1 MARPPSYAPPLAAR
15 LPSAPPRLSGE
26 PVALA
31 GATMGTTW
39 SARLALPPGVTR
51 QQAQAAIAAALDE
64 VVAQMSTWEAGSD
77 ISRFNRAATGWQA
90 LPEALFHVLS
100 HALDLADA
108 SGGAYDPTIGALVD
122 AWGFGAGP
130 RVHEPPAAA
139 AIAAALTDCG
149 HGRVRLDAQARRAWQ
164 PGGVRL
170 DLSSIAKGYG
180 VDRAALALRALGVT
194 ACLVEVGGELRAHG
208 ARPDGLPWRVA
219 VEVPDASGAHA
230 LAVPLRDQSIATSG
244 DYRRYIEQAGR
255 RYAHTL
261 DPRTGKPLDNDLA
274 SVTVIHPECMLADG
288 LATALGV
295 LGAAAGADYAAR
307 HDLAALFIL
316 RGAAGHEVRATPAF
330 AALLD
335 RP

>member
-1 MARPPSYAPPLAAR
+1 R

-31 GATMGTTW
+31 GASMGTTW

-139 AIAAALTDCG
+139 AIAAAL
-149 HGRVRLDAQARRAWQ
+149 
-164 PGGVRL
+164 
-170 DLSSIAKGYG
+170 
-180 VDRAALALRALGVT
+180 
-194 ACLVEVGGELRAHG
+194 
-208 ARPDGLPWRVA
+208 
-219 VEVPDASGAHA
+219 
-230 LAVPLRDQSIATSG
+230 
-244 DYRRYIEQAGR
+244 
-255 RYAHTL
+255 
-261 DPRTGKPLDNDLA
+261 
-274 SVTVIHPECMLADG
+274 AD
-288 LATALGV
+288 
-295 LGAAAGADYAAR
+295 
-307 HDLAALFIL
+307 
-316 RGAAGHEVRATPAF
+316 
-330 AALLD
+330 
-335 RP
+335 

>member
-1 MARPPSYAPPLAAR
+1 MSMARPPSYAPPLAAR

-122 AWGFGAGP
+122 AW
-130 RVHEPPAAA
+130 
-139 AIAAALTDCG
+139 
-149 HGRVRLDAQARRAWQ
+149 
-164 PGGVRL
+164 
-170 DLSSIAKGYG
+170 
-180 VDRAALALRALGVT
+180 
-194 ACLVEVGGELRAHG
+194 
-208 ARPDGLPWRVA
+208 
-219 VEVPDASGAHA
+219 
-230 LAVPLRDQSIATSG
+230 
-244 DYRRYIEQAGR
+244 
-255 RYAHTL
+255 
-261 DPRTGKPLDNDLA
+261 
-274 SVTVIHPECMLADG
+274 
-288 LATALGV
+288 
-295 LGAAAGADYAAR
+295 
-307 HDLAALFIL
+307 
-316 RGAAGHEVRATPAF
+316 
-330 AALLD
+330 
-335 RP
+335 